1 MSFSNRM
8 QKVATKLLTKFDER
22 ETPIKLI
29 VLGVGTVFDYD
40 LGEYVTAAN
49 TEYDCTGVAITV
61 SQSLVNGTTIQ
72 SGDKMV
78 TVSANVGVVPTTAD
92 KLLIDG
98 KQWSIVDTPHADYTG
113 IDKAIVYKMQT
124 RK

>member
-1 MSFSNRM
+1 MSFANRM

-72 SGDKMV
+72 AGDKMV
-78 TVSANVGVVPTTAD
+78 TVSVNVGVVPTTAD

-98 KQWSIVDTPHADYTG
+98 QQWSIVDTPHADYTG
-113 IDKAIVYKMQT
+113 IDKAIVYKMQA

>member
-49 TEYDCTGVAITV
+49 TEYYCTGVAITV

-78 TVSANVGVVPTTAD
+78 TISVNVGVVPTTAD

-98 KQWSIVDTPHADYTG
+98 EQWSIVDTPHADYTG
-113 IDKAIVYKMQT
+113 IDKAVVYKMQA

>member
-1 MSFSNRM
+1 MSFARRM
-8 QKVATKLLTKFDER
+8 SRVATNLLTKFDER
-22 ETPIKLI
+22 QTPIKLI

-49 TEYDCTGVAITV
+49 AEYDCTGVAITV

-72 SGDKMV
+72 AGDKMV
-78 TVSANVGVVPTTAD
+78 TVSVNAGVVPTTAD
-92 KLLIDG
+92 KLVIDG
-98 KQWSIVDTPHADYTG
+98 EQWSIVDAPHADYTG
-113 IDKAIVYKMQT
+113 IDKAVVYKMQA

>member
-29 VLGVGTVFDYD
+29 VLGVGTVFDYE
-40 LGEYVTAAN
+40 LGEYVAAAN
-49 TEYDCTGVAITV
+49 TEYNCTGVAITV

-78 TVSANVGVVPTTAD
+78 TVSVNVGVVPTTAD

-113 IDKAIVYKMQT
+113 IDKAVVYKMQA

>member
-1 MSFSNRM
+1 MSFANRM

-29 VLGVGTVFDYD
+29 VLGVGTVFDYY

-78 TVSANVGVVPTTAD
+78 TVSVNVGVVPTTAD

-98 KQWSIVDTPHADYTG
+98 EQWSIVDTPHADYTG
-113 IDKAIVYKMQT
+113 IDKAVVYKMQA

>member
-29 VLGVGTVFDYD
+29 VLGVGTVFDYE

-49 TEYDCTGVAITV
+49 TKYDCTGAAITV
-61 SQSLVNGTTIQ
+61 SKSLVNGTTIQ

-78 TVSANVGVVPTTAD
+78 AVSVELGVVPTTAD

-113 IDKAIVYKMQT
+113 IDKAVVYKMQA

>member
-1 MSFSNRM
+1 MGFANRM

-78 TVSANVGVVPTTAD
+78 TISVNVGVVPTTAN

-98 KQWSIVDTPHADYTG
+98 EQWSIVGTPHADYTG
-113 IDKAIVYKMQT
+113 IDKAIVYKIQA

>member
-40 LGEYVTAAN
+40 LGEYVAAAN

-72 SGDKMV
+72 AGDKMV
-78 TVSANVGVVPTTAD
+78 TVSVNVGVVPATAN

-98 KQWSIVDTPHADYTG
+98 EQWSIVGTPHADYTG
-113 IDKAIVYKMQT
+113 IDKAVVYKMQA

>member
-1 MSFSNRM
+1 MSFANRM

-40 LGEYVTAAN
+40 LGEYVTADN
-49 TEYDCTGVAITV
+49 TEYNCTGVAITV

-72 SGDKMV
+72 SSDKMV
-78 TVSANVGVVPTTAD
+78 TVSVNVGVVPTTAD

-98 KQWSIVDTPHADYTG
+98 EQWSIVDTPHADYTS
-113 IDKAIVYKMQT
+113 IDKAVVYKMQA

>member
-40 LGEYVTAAN
+40 LGEYVAAAN
-49 TEYDCTGVAITV
+49 AEYNCTGVAITV

-78 TVSANVGVVPTTAD
+78 TVSVNVGVVPTTAD

-113 IDKAIVYKMQT
+113 IDKAVVYKMQA

>member
-8 QKVATKLLTKFDER
+8 QKVATKLLTKFDES

-29 VLGVGTVFDYD
+29 VLGVGTVFDYE
-40 LGEYVTAAN
+40 LGEYVAAAN
-49 TEYDCTGVAITV
+49 TEYDCTGAAITV

-78 TVSANVGVVPTTAD
+78 TVSVNVGVVPTTAD

-113 IDKAIVYKMQT
+113 IDKAVVYKMQV